1 MDMLLQVRDLKKH
14 YPIRKG
20 LFGKQAGAVRAVD
33 GVNLSVFRGETLAV
47 VGESGCGK
55 STTGRAIL
63 RLIEP
68 TGGEVLFDGADLSS
82 LGPEELRKMRPQM
95 QMVFQDPYASLDP
108 RWTVRQTLEEP
119 FKTHMPEIGGSELKN
134 RVSELMEVVGLSP
147 YHAHRYPHEFSGG
160 QRQRIGIAR
169 ALALNPKFVVCDE
182 PVSALDVS
190 IQAQVLNLMQ
200 DLQERFGL
208 TYMFISHD
216 LSVVKFISD
225 RVAVMYLGKVVELA
239 PTKELFERPLHPYTK
254 ALMSAVPVPEP
265 GRRKERVVI
274 RGDVPSPENPPPG
287 CTFHTRCPLASDICR
302 QQVPELREV
311 SAGVRAAC
319 HFV

>member
-1 MDMLLQVRDLKKH
+1 
-14 YPIRKG
+14 
-20 LFGKQAGAVRAVD
+20 
-33 GVNLSVFRGETLAV
+33 
-47 VGESGCGK
+47 
-55 STTGRAIL
+55 
-63 RLIEP
+63 
-68 TGGEVLFDGADLSS
+68 
-82 LGPEELRKMRPQM
+82 
-95 QMVFQDPYASLDP
+95 
-108 RWTVRQTLEEP
+108 
-119 FKTHMPEIGGSELKN
+119 
-134 RVSELMEVVGLSP
+134 
-147 YHAHRYPHEFSGG
+147 
-160 QRQRIGIAR
+160 
-169 ALALNPKFVVCDE
+169 
-182 PVSALDVS
+182 
-190 IQAQVLNLMQ
+190 MQ

-311 SAGVRAAC
+311 SPGVRAAC